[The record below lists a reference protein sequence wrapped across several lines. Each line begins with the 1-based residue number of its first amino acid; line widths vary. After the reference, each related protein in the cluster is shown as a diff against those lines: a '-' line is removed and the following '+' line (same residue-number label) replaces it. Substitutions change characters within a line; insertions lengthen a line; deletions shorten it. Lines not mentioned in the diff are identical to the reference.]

1 MLDIVLF
8 GGGLLSFL
16 SSFVLAPKPPRDGA
30 TTPPGYDTASWIT
43 ENRTRASGAGTP
55 KRRRGRDAAGD
66 GRAAASQT
74 HSIAGIIDDD
84 AAVSRHASSKNLKAR
99 LRRSRSDGKLP
110 EDAGGDELDAADD
123 QARLRSHGLINLSP
137 PQCSPGFSVDGP
149 PPTLD
154 QADAAHGSAGP
165 LPFYALCRGRP
176 GASLHGSFAE
186 LCAQ

>member
-43 ENRTRASGAGTP
+43 ENRTR
-55 KRRRGRDAAGD
+55 
-66 GRAAASQT
+66 
-74 HSIAGIIDDD
+74 IIDDD